1 LNKLPSS
8 FLISWVLLQHSTFR
22 RVIHKI
28 FPGTEP
34 QLRIQKL
41 PSTSFYFFLTIEK
54 CMFEQ
59 QSYEGDCSLIPFGSS
74 PGHKLGACCAC
85 SKLAGE
91 LSQGITFP
99 DYPFSDRYFANF
111 FQPTY
116 RKIKRKLAVQPD

>member
-1 LNKLPSS
+1 
-8 FLISWVLLQHSTFR
+8 
-22 RVIHKI
+22 
-28 FPGTEP
+28 
-34 QLRIQKL
+34 
-41 PSTSFYFFLTIEK
+41 
-54 CMFEQ
+54 MFEQ

-111 FQPTY
+111 FQPAH
-116 RKIKRKLAVQPD
+116 RKIKQKLAIQPDLAPYSRRSEQAGKTGCGLFGEGY